1 MEIRPVT
8 GFVKHKKKLA
18 VIMRAVNCWACE
30 THSLDGVLVEFRKMY
45 LKNIT
50 QVQAKGV
57 GRLVQ
62 SV

>member
-1 MEIRPVT
+1 
-8 GFVKHKKKLA
+8 
-18 VIMRAVNCWACE
+18 MRAVNCWACE